1 LSSVEIALYGWVLNE
16 KIFGDKYA
24 QE

>member
-1 LSSVEIALYGWVLNE
+1 LSSVEIALYGWVLHE